1 MKYFCLFILCFYSIN
16 FYAQSNASLYENA
29 SVIKLKSITDSI
41 YLGLDLFEVNHM
53 SCRHNKSD
61 IEFIVKTDAINWL
74 NDQLIPFDI
83 LVDDLKAKIEYENAY
98 MESIRQNK
106 NDDAWF
112 NIYRTYEEV
121 QTKIEE
127 IAQISTVASIIDI
140 GESYEN
146 REIKGLKFS
155 TGGFDKPAVFF
166 NGCQHARE
174 WVTVMASVYIANQL
188 AQNYEND
195 FFIQTLLN
203 LVDVYIIPIANPDGY
218 VYTHTVDRYWRKN
231 RQINSGSNCVG
242 TDLNRNWDADWNG
255 LESTSNSACSDIYVG
270 TSPFSA
276 TEVSVIKNYME
287 SIPNL
292 LGHLDIHSYSAL
304 VLGPWGYTNDQSPD
318 HNEIVSLGNLMK
330 DAISNT
336 NGYPFIFGTGDAN
349 GSLYLASGTMP
360 DWTYDSLGA
369 LGYTYE
375 LRPNSSGGGG
385 FELPEVQ
392 ILDAC
397 EENFNGALEMIIWA
411 AGIVSGCTN
420 IDACNYNFNASIDD
434 GSCAE
439 FDACGVCAG
448 NGPLPGLD
456 CSGNCSSGESLVIEM
471 TDSYGDGW
479 NGNILLINGTSLTI
493 ENGFEALDSLCYDPS
508 LCVEVICDGGSWQEE
523 VSWSINNSS
532 GDELLSGGA
541 PFSGEFNCNVLIL
554 GCTDPEAINFD
565 STATS
570 DDNSCEYFFLNEV
583 QTIDLPQGW
592 FIFSTYIQP
601 EFPSMDSVLSI
612 VNDDLI
618 IVKNGEGMAYLP
630 DFGFNSIGD
639 LLNDQGYLVKLIQSN
654 SLSIYG
660 TKIVPENYPIS
671 LNLGWNMFGYLRDN
685 PINLEEALSPIQSQI
700 IIVKNWVGS
709 AYLPD
714 WNYNGIGHLMPGE
727 GYQVKL
733 SSSVTFNY
741 PLN

>member
-1 MKYFCLFILCFYSIN
+1 MKYLFLFIVCFYSIN
-16 FYAQSNASLYENA
+16 FYPQSNASLYENT

-41 YLGLDLFEVNHM
+41 YLGLDLFEVIHM

-61 IEFIVKTDAINWL
+61 LEFIVKTDAMNWL
-74 NDQLIPFDI
+74 NAQSIPFDI
-83 LVDDLKAKIEYENAY
+83 LVDDLKAKIEHENAY
-98 MESIRQNK
+98 MESISQDK
-106 NDDAWF
+106 NGEAWY

-127 IAQISTVASIIDI
+127 IAEMSAIASIIEI

-174 WVTVMASVYIANQL
+174 WVTVMASVYIADQL
-188 AQNYEND
+188 AQNHEND
-195 FFIQTLLN
+195 YFFQTLLN
-203 LVDVYIIPIANPDGY
+203 LVDVYIIPIVNPDGY

-231 RQINSGSNCVG
+231 RQVNTGSNCVG

-276 TEVSVIKNYME
+276 PETYVLKNYME
-287 SIPNL
+287 SVPNL

-318 HNEIVSLGNLMK
+318 HTEIVSLGNLMN

-336 NGYPFIFGTGDAN
+336 NGYPFVFGTGDAN

-360 DWTYDSLGA
+360 DWTYDGLGA

-375 LRPNSSGGGG
+375 LRPNSSLGGG

-397 EENFNGALEMIIWA
+397 VENFNGALEMILWA
-411 AGIVSGCTN
+411 ADIQSGCTN
-420 IDACNYNFNASIDD
+420 TDACNYNLSASIDD

-439 FDACGVCAG
+439 LDACGECGG
-448 NGPLPGLD
+448 NGPLLGLN
-456 CSGNCSSGESLVIEM
+456 CAGNCSTGESLVIEM
-471 TDSYGDGW
+471 ADSQGDGW
-479 NGNILLINGTSLTI
+479 NGNSLLINGTSLTI
-493 ENGFEALDSLCYDPS
+493 QNGFEGLDSLCYDPS

-523 VSWSINNSS
+523 ISWSISNSL
-532 GDELLSGGA
+532 GNELLSGGA
-541 PFSGEFNCNVLIL
+541 PFSGEFNCYIPIL

-565 STATS
+565 FTATTE
-570 DDNSCEYFFLNEV
+570 DNSCDYFIPNEV

-601 EFPSMDSVLSI
+601 EFPSMDSILSF
-612 VNDDLI
+612 VYDDLI

-639 LLNDQGYLVKLIQSN
+639 LINDQGYLVKLIQSN
-654 SLSIYG
+654 SLSISG
-660 TKIVPENYPIS
+660 TKIVPENYPIN
-671 LNLGWNMFGYLRDN
+671 LNLGWNIFGYLRDN
-685 PINLEEALSPIQSQI
+685 PINLEQALSPIQSQI
-700 IIVKNWVGS
+700 IIVKNWVGT
-709 AYLPD
+709 AYLPE
-714 WNYNGIGHLMPGE
+714 WGYNGIGHLMPGE
-727 GYQVKL
+727 GYQIKL
-733 SSSVTFNY
+733 VSSATFNY